1 MINIML
7 QRFYQLSE
15 LPAQQGFTPL
25 NAYKYKLPSLGKP
38 RRATVVPTSFG
49 KRIVT
54 PAYFSR

>member
-1 MINIML
+1 ML
-7 QRFYQLSE
+7 QRFFELST

-25 NAYKYKLPSLGKP
+25 GAYKYKLPSLGKP
-38 RRATVVPTSFG
+38 RRATLVPTSFG

>member
-1 MINIML
+1 ML
-7 QRFYQLSE
+7 QRFYQLAE

-25 NAYKYKLPSLGKP
+25 GAYKYKLPSVGKP
-38 RRATVVPTSFG
+38 RSAKTIPTSFG